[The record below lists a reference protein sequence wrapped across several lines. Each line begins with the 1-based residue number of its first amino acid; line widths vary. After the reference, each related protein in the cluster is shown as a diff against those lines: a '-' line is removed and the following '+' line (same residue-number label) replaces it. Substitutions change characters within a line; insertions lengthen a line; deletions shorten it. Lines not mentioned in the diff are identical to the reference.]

1 MGFGRRIRTW
11 AVVSLFCLASSLL
24 FCQSTTL
31 GLNAPVLFDRGMN
44 ALLGPGA
51 SRSDLIAL
59 DSLHRSADLGYAP
72 AQTVLGYLYET
83 GQIVQR
89 DPDQALEWYEH
100 AAGQDDSL
108 AEWLVGRLIY
118 LGAVPPRDLNNASR
132 WLEKSA
138 AHDNPFGEYL
148 LGKILLDRGAYA
160 KAAEQFRKAA
170 AQGLPQAEQQLGMLL
185 KQGRGVDED
194 KFQAYVFLRLSYD
207 AGNPSAGPDLQ
218 TLEADLGSNQVE
230 QAKSR
235 ARDLATVTR
244 RAALARGCTG
254 WAGEFQIV
262 PLPPPPELQH
272 FCR

>member
-1 MGFGRRIRTW
+1 MGIRGRIRLL
-11 AVVSLFCLASSLL
+11 AVAGLVCLASSLL
-24 FCQSTTL
+24 FSQTTTL
-31 GLNAPVLFDRGMN
+31 GANAPILFDRGMN

-59 DSLHRSADLGYAP
+59 DSLHRSSDLGYAP

-89 DPDQALEWYEH
+89 DPDQALEWYER
-100 AAGQDDSL
+100 AAGQDDPL

-148 LGKILLDRGAYA
+148 LGKILLERGSSA

-170 AQGLPQAEQQLGMLL
+170 AQGLPQAEQQLGLLL

-194 KFQAYVFLRLSYD
+194 KFQAYVLLRVSYD
-207 AGNPSAGPDLQ
+207 AGNQSAGPDLQ
-218 TLEADLGSNQVE
+218 TLESDLGSNQVE
-230 QAKSR
+230 QAKNR
-235 ARDLATVTR
+235 ARTLATMTR
-244 RAALARGCTG
+244 RAAVAHGCTG

-262 PLPPPPELQH
+262 PVPPPPDIQR